1 MIPDLTKLLD
11 YQAAAHALDC
21 SEATERSEG
30 GQS

>member
-21 SEATERSEG
+21 SEPAAREM
-30 GQS
+30 Q